1 MENKNTTTAK
11 KTETKTKNSA
21 PRIVVFN
28 RAVALMRDFHTKQP
42 GQPWELCGGMFDV
55 ILLAGAKRSWKHH
68 DILKLTRDVQACS
81 LLFTPQQLQV
91 EWW

>member
-11 KTETKTKNSA
+11 KTETNTKNSA

-42 GQPWELCGGMFDV
+42 GEPWELCGGMFDV

-68 DILKLTRDVQACS
+68 DILETYSRCS
-81 LLFTPQQLQV
+81 SLAVVYTPAV
-91 EWW
+91 TS